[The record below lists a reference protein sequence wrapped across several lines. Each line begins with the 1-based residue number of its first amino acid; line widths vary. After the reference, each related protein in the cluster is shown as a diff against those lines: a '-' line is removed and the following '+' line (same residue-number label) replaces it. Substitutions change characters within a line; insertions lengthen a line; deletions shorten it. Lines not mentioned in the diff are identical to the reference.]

1 MVSGVTRMEYFGPT
15 NKYHWSGWR
24 KDQMTIDQD
33 QIIALERA
41 GLLKDRYYIVLEPLN
56 DENEDEDGFA
66 VRAYATRDYVGD
78 NEDGSTVDPTYVV
91 LQGLLGAIHE
101 HFDDV
106 YDMGLE
112 RVTLEALG
120 QVVPE
125 EDMKKEHRDR
135 IKAMEG
141 NVIKA
146 DFGELQ

>member
-1 MVSGVTRMEYFGPT
+1 M
-15 NKYHWSGWR
+15 K
-24 KDQMTIDQD
+24 IDQE

-41 GLLKDRYYIVLEPLN
+41 GLLKDRYYIVLEPLD

-66 VRAYATRDYVGD
+66 VRAYATRDYAGD
-78 NEDGSTVDPTYVV
+78 DEDGTTVDPTYVV

-112 RVTLEALG
+112 RVALEALG

-125 EDMKKEHRDR
+125 EDLKPEHRER
-135 IKAMEG
+135 IKGMEG
-141 NVIKA
+141 NVITA
-146 DFGELQ
+146 DFGDLQ

>member
-1 MVSGVTRMEYFGPT
+1 M
-15 NKYHWSGWR
+15 K
-24 KDQMTIDQD
+24 IDQE

-41 GLLKDRYYIVLEPLN
+41 GLLKDRYYIVLEPLD

-66 VRAYATRDYVGD
+66 VRAYATRDYAGD
-78 NEDGSTVDPTYVV
+78 DEDGSTVDPTYVV

-101 HFDDV
+101 HFDDL

-112 RVTLEALG
+112 RVAMEALG

-125 EDMKKEHRDR
+125 EDLKPEHRER
-135 IKAMEG
+135 IKSMEG
-141 NVIKA
+141 NVITA

>member
-1 MVSGVTRMEYFGPT
+1 M
-15 NKYHWSGWR
+15 K
-24 KDQMTIDQD
+24 IDQE

-41 GLLKDRYYIVLEPLN
+41 GLLKDRYYIVLEPLD

-78 NEDGSTVDPTYVV
+78 DEDGTSVDPTYVV

-112 RVTLEALG
+112 RVALEALG
-120 QVVPE
+120 QVIPE
-125 EDMKKEHRDR
+125 EDLKPEHRER
-135 IKAMEG
+135 IKSMEG
-141 NVIKA
+141 NVITA
-146 DFGELQ
+146 DFGDLQ

>member
-1 MVSGVTRMEYFGPT
+1 M
-15 NKYHWSGWR
+15 K
-24 KDQMTIDQD
+24 IDQE

-41 GLLKDRYYIVLEPLN
+41 GLLKDRYYIVLEPLD

-66 VRAYATRDYVGD
+66 VRAYATRDYAGND
-78 NEDGSTVDPTYVV
+78 EDGTTVDPTYVV

-112 RVTLEALG
+112 RVALEALG

-125 EDMKKEHRDR
+125 EDLKPEHRER
-135 IKAMEG
+135 IKSMEG
-141 NVIKA
+141 NVITA
-146 DFGELQ
+146 DFGDLQ

>member
-1 MVSGVTRMEYFGPT
+1 M
-15 NKYHWSGWR
+15 K
-24 KDQMTIDQD
+24 IDQE

-41 GLLKDRYYIVLEPLN
+41 GLLKDRYYIVLEPLD

-66 VRAYATRDYVGD
+66 VRAYATRDYAGND
-78 NEDGSTVDPTYVV
+78 EDGTTVDPTYVV

-112 RVTLEALG
+112 RVSLEALS

-125 EDMKKEHRDR
+125 KDLKPEHRER
-135 IKAMEG
+135 IKNMEG
-141 NVIKA
+141 NVITA
-146 DFGELQ
+146 DFGDLQ

>member
-1 MVSGVTRMEYFGPT
+1 M
-15 NKYHWSGWR
+15 K
-24 KDQMTIDQD
+24 IDQD

-41 GLLKDRYYIVLEPLN
+41 GLLKDRYYIVLEPLD

-66 VRAYATRDYVGD
+66 VRAYATRDYAGND
-78 NEDGSTVDPTYVV
+78 EDGTTVDPTYVV

-112 RVTLEALG
+112 RVSLEALS

-125 EDMKKEHRDR
+125 EDLKPEHRER
-135 IKAMEG
+135 IKSMEG
-141 NVIKA
+141 NVITA
-146 DFGELQ
+146 DFGDTH